1 MQKMKKMAVN
11 KPMFVVGILLII
23 AAAAMFL
30 FVEQD
35 LGVSPI
41 VFIEWMAKPRI
52 PRCASFAID
61 APTLKEHNTDIHSAI
76 CGINCSIANSIKIC
90 LVVFRISNKTSF
102 TSGELADIH

>member
-1 MQKMKKMAVN
+1 MAVN

-41 VFIEWMAKPRI
+41 VLGVIGIVMIGVSNYRL
-52 PRCASFAID
+52 
-61 APTLKEHNTDIHSAI
+61 LKT
-76 CGINCSIANSIKIC
+76 
-90 LVVFRISNKTSF
+90 
-102 TSGELADIH
+102 